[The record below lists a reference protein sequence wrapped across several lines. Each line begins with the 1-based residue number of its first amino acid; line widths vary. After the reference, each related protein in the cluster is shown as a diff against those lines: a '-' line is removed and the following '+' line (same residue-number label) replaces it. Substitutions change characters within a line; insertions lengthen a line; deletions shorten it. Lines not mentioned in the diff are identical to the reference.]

1 MTFIGKAVVTVLS
14 KMTNVPFKLYK
25 RPFTVCIEGNI
36 GSGKTTFLSHF
47 KQFNDTTVLEEPVE
61 LWRDIAGTNLLEMM
75 YTDTSRYAFLFQSYV
90 QLTMLQLHTHKTPH
104 PYKIMERSVYSG
116 RCFVEHMKRKK
127 ILNVTEAAVLDD
139 WYEWSM
145 NSANIETNLIVYLRT
160 SPDIVYQR
168 LKARARKEEKHVS
181 LEYLEDI
188 HNIHEEWLYHKTL
201 FTLPAPVLILDGDKT
216 LEEMV
221 NEFQHCKNRIF
232 GTRIEGKSCTG
243 NIDVPVSPTCSEPEV
258 KT

>member
-1 MTFIGKAVVTVLS
+1 
-14 KMTNVPFKLYK
+14 MTNVPFKLYK